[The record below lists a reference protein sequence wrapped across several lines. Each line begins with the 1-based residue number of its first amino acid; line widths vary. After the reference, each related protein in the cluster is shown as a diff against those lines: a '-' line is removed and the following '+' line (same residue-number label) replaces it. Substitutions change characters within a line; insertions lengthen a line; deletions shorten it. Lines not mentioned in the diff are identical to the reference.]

1 VIDILWGHYQLLTK
15 VLLGIREGGKHEKN
29 AIVKYVEDVCSDR
42 FEFVRDYLNILTRD
56 GAQRS

>member
-1 VIDILWGHYQLLTK
+1 VGTLSADDQ